1 MRPTYLFAGVSLLL
15 GACVSQLPG
24 NPPANVAPA
33 GAPTIPSKQLRLTT
47 MNGSTR
53 TVTVSVPSDV
63 CSPDDYL
70 SGFQSQYVYTW
81 NMELNAQVA
90 SAAPSQRPRL
100 ADARLKPTAPT
111 IIPSTSPSQQAAAC
125 AALAA
130 SKGQTAG
137 SIQAHN
143 DLVASPPT
151 S

>member
-1 MRPTYLFAGVSLLL
+1 MRPTLLFAGVSLLL

-24 NPPANVAPA
+24 SPPATVPPKTSPIAA
-33 GAPTIPSKQLRLTT
+33 KQLHLTT

-70 SGFQSQYVYTW
+70 SGFLSQYVYTW

-100 ADARLKPTAPT
+100 ADARLKPPAPT
-111 IIPSTSPSQQAAAC
+111 IIPPPSPSQQAAAC

-143 DLVASPPT
+143 DLVASSPT